1 MNALAS
7 NGFVGVLSKY
17 YKWSLAVTF
26 AALVGG
32 YYVAGV
38 NGMFIVAILSV
49 LETSLSFDNAVLN
62 ARKLKDMS
70 EGAKR
75 WFLTWG
81 ILIAVFGMRLVFP
94 IAIVAV
100 MAGLGPI
107 EVMNLAINSPDQ
119 YSHHLESVHHDI
131 SAFGGAFLMMVFLK
145 FMLDPEKDHHWLGW
159 LEAPLAKIGKLEAVQ
174 SIITVAVIVGTSFAL
189 EESLRMA
196 FVISGLAGWVI
207 YLVVDGI
214 GSALEEYDE
223 KVTAEHEAEE
233 AAAAAAPGETRKAV
247 VGATIKSSI
256 AGLLYLEV
264 LDASMSFDGVI
275 GAFALSTNIFI
286 IMLGLGVG
294 AMFVR
299 SMTVQLVDSGTLST
313 FRYLEHGAFWAIGAL
328 ASIMFINVGFHIP
341 EVITGLIGGAAIIAA
356 LISSIR
362 HNRKEKALE
371 GANASGEVRTLE

>member
-7 NGFVGVLSKY
+7 SGGSGLMHTITKY
-17 YKWSLAVTF
+17 YKWSLVFT
-26 AALVGG
+26 ALALAGG
-32 YYVAGV
+32 YYVAGLP
-38 NGMFIVAILSV
+38 GMFITAMLIV

-62 ARKLKDMS
+62 ARKLKDMD
-70 EGAKR
+70 EWAKK

-94 IAIVAV
+94 IVIVAV

-107 EVMNLAINSPDQ
+107 EVFSLAVNKPDE
-119 YSHHLESVHHDI
+119 YSAHLQSVHYDI

-159 LEAPLAKIGKLEAVQ
+159 LEAPLAKIGKMESIQ
-174 SIITVAVIVGTSFAL
+174 SIITIAVIVAASYAL
-189 EESLRMA
+189 PEAARLA
-196 FVISGLAGWVI
+196 FVLSGLAGLVI
-207 YLVVDGI
+207 YLFVDGV
-214 GSALEEYDE
+214 GAALEEYDE
-223 KVTAEHEAEE
+223 RHSAAEGEGEE
-233 AAAAAAPGETRKAV
+233 GEGKKPKSGARSAMVSSAVKA
-247 VGATIKSSI
+247 SL
-256 AGLLYLEV
+256 AGLLYLEI

-275 GAFALSTNIFI
+275 AAFALTTNIFI

-299 SMTVQLVDSGTLST
+299 SMTVQLVDAGTLST

-328 ASIMFINVGFHIP
+328 AFIMFINVAFHVP
-341 EVITGLIGGAAIIAA
+341 EVVTGLIGGAAIIAA

-371 GANASGEVRTLE
+371 LANSPQNE

>member
-1 MNALAS
+1 MNAIVS
-7 NGFVGVLSKY
+7 GGVFATLRKY
-17 YKWSLAVTF
+17 YTWSFLVTA
-26 AALVGG
+26 AALVAG
-32 YYVAGV
+32 YCLAGL
-38 NGMFIVAILSV
+38 NGVFIVVILSV

-100 MAGLGPI
+100 MAGLGPV
-107 EVMNLAINSPDQ
+107 EVVNLAINKPME
-119 YSHHLESVHHDI
+119 YAHHLESVHHDI
-131 SAFGGAFLMMVFLK
+131 AAFGGAFLMMVFLK
-145 FMLDPEKDHHWLGW
+145 FMVDHEKDHHWMHW
-159 LEAPLAKIGKLEAVQ
+159 IEAPLSKMGKLESVQ
-174 SIITVAVIVGTSFAL
+174 VIITLGVIIASAYAL
-189 EESLRMA
+189 EESARLA
-196 FVISGLAGWVI
+196 FVLSGIAGLVI
-207 YLVVDGI
+207 YLFVDGI
-214 GSALEEYDE
+214 GVALEEYDE
-223 KVTAEHEAEE
+223 RVSAEHDEE
-233 AAAAAAPGETRKAV
+233 TADAGATRKAL

-256 AGLLYLEV
+256 AGLLYLEI

-275 GAFALSTNIFI
+275 GAFALSNNIFI

-328 ASIMFINVGFHIP
+328 ATIMFLGVVVEVP
-341 EVITGLIGGAAIIAA
+341 EVVTGLIGGAAIVAA
-356 LISSIR
+356 LVSSIR
-362 HNRKEKALE
+362 HNRREKALE
-371 GANASGEVRTLE
+371 DAPSEAV

>member
-7 NGFVGVLSKY
+7 TGFMGAVTKY
-17 YKWSLAVTF
+17 YKWSLLFTV
-26 AALVGG
+26 AALGVG
-32 YYVAGV
+32 YYVAGFP
-38 NGMFIVAILSV
+38 GMFITAMLVV

-62 ARKLKDMS
+62 ARKLKDMD
-70 EGAKR
+70 EWAKR

-94 IAIVAV
+94 IVIVAV

-107 EVMNLAINSPDQ
+107 EVMNLAINNPDQ
-119 YSHHLESVHHDI
+119 YSFHLESVHHDI
-131 SAFGGAFLMMVFLK
+131 SAFGGAFLLMVFLK

-159 LEAPLAKIGKLEAVQ
+159 LEAPLAKIGKLESVQ
-174 SIITVAVIVGTSFAL
+174 SLITVSVIVGASFAL
-189 EESLRMA
+189 EETLRMA
-196 FVISGLAGWVI
+196 FVISGLAGWAI
-207 YLVVDGI
+207 YLFVDGV
-214 GSALEEYDE
+214 GAALESYDE

-233 AAAAAAPGETRKAV
+233 AAASEPGGLRKAV
-247 VGATIKSSI
+247 VGSTIKASL

-286 IMLGLGVG
+286 IMAGLGVG

-328 ASIMFINVGFHIP
+328 ASIMFINVAFHIP
-341 EVITGLIGGAAIIAA
+341 EVITGLIGGAAIVAA

-362 HNRKEKALE
+362 HNRREKALE